1 MTSNGQMILNDE
13 LGKIWMEAVVTYLN
27 IFWYLPENIEG
38 NHDKPLSRQCG
49 PWPRIETGT
58 F

>member
-1 MTSNGQMILNDE
+1 MILNDE

-38 NHDKPLSRQCG
+38 NHDKPLSR
-49 PWPRIETGT
+49 
-58 F
+58 